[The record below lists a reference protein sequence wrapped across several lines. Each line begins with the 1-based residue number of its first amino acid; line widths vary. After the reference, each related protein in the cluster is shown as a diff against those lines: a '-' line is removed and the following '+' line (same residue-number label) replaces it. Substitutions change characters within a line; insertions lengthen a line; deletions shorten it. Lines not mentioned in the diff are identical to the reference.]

1 VTEYVLS
8 PEEIVHSQAM
18 LKRKK
23 RILFCFVAPL
33 LLFISISFVLPIGTM
48 LSRSVYHPVVAELIP
63 ETILALESWD
73 ESTGNLP
80 DESVVGIFTAELLVL
95 ANIRDSGKLAGDV
108 NRLFPG
114 ASSLVKSTARN
125 LKKSDINQLPQTF
138 AALSAI
144 KPTWN
149 DPELWR
155 AIKKSGR
162 RFTDNFYLTAL
173 DLTRVDSGEIEARST
188 QIYIQLYAKSLK
200 LALYITLLTILI
212 GYPLAYYL
220 VSIPP
225 RIANVLMICV
235 LLPFWTSLL
244 VRTTS
249 WIALLQTNGVINSVL
264 QSLHIINEPLE
275 MLYTQ
280 FATII
285 AMTHILLPFMVLP
298 LYSVMKGIDP
308 SYLRAALS
316 LGGKPIPAFIKIYMP
331 MTVPGLAAGS
341 LLVFIISIGYYITPA
356 LVGGTDGQMISNIIA
371 FHMQSSNNWEL
382 AAALGSLLLAVILF
396 MYAIYDRIVG
406 VSNIKLG

>member
-125 LKKSDINQLPQTF
+125 LKKSGINQLPQTF